1 MNYQKG
7 ELLFDSTGKKANYNN
22 KATKENMQFLK
33 DLYEKDKVDL
43 SLHNAKALLM
53 AFSLSVVVKWDELL

>member
-1 MNYQKG
+1 MIPFFPFNLYICLIG
-7 ELLFDSTGKKANYNN
+7 IVY
-22 KATKENMQFLK
+22 
-33 DLYEKDKVDL
+33 LYEKDKVDL